1 MEKSIL
7 VSIIAVFAVLTL
19 MTFVNASTGSLS
31 TSWAVSVNGAEAQ
44 PFGIEAGETVP
55 IKVVFRATEN
65 ASDVVV
71 KASIDGFRS
80 EISDKTERFQL
91 VEGSV
96 YTKYLSLELPSD
108 IDSAEEDLTLRIR
121 IFDRT
126 NSDENEY
133 TINLQRESYKL
144 VTLSATVPDQA
155 TAGSVIATDVVL
167 KNLGAHKLEDV
178 FVTVR
183 IPDLG
188 ISTKSYFGDI
198 DPFDEDEVASDLR
211 EADRHDSAEKRIYLT
226 IPENAK
232 AGVYTV
238 EVEASNVDSST
249 LVKKSIVISGT
260 GKSSSVLSGSTSQ
273 TVSIGQETTYDLILV
288 NSGSKVQ
295 VYTLTPETAEGLT
308 VVVPPVVT
316 VQAGSSQTVKVSVTP
331 TSSATEGTHVV
342 TVDAQ
347 SDGQTVGSASFTAN
361 VQKAT
366 KTVTS
371 NSVIVLT
378 IVLVIVF
385 VVLLIILIVLLTR
398 KPATV
403 ETEETSYY

>member
-211 EADRHDSAEKRIYLT
+211 EADRHDSVEKRIYLT

-378 IVLVIVF
+378 IDLAIVF
-385 VVLLIILIVLLTR
+385 VVLLIISIVLLTR